1 MILVARTRGNGVQL
15 GKYLMNSP
23 ANDNAVVFDI
33 RGTLHTDDIHLSL
46 RDFSLKGQ
54 LTKSKKEIFHL
65 VINPPQDV
73 KMSAEDW
80 LTCTKIVEKHLL
92 PFAQQPRAMVLHQ
105 KGHVHMHVA
114 YSRVG
119 PDGKL
124 IPDKFFKLALSKARR
139 EIEITLDQKL
149 TPFRNQ
155 KKDII
160 KETLTELW
168 RKTRTGQEF
177 IDAALQAGYQ
187 VVRSNSRRPFM
198 VVDKTTGQSVDL
210 IRQLKGVKTKDVRER
225 LQGCGLQLDKDV
237 IRSVRIELDPGYF
250 DRLQDNALEA
260 ILQQKQKY
268 DERQE
273 EVLRFN
279 EKMAAKK
286 LATKEITESNQ
297 DTELS
302 LSQKRVEQL
311 LNQYR
316 DRQAKK
322 QARKSLDKQSNGKL
336 ENALQQLKLAL
347 DEADTRQKQKDKG
360 LNMGM

>member
-1 MILVARTRGNGVQL
+1 MILIGRNRGNGGQL

-23 ANDNAVVFDI
+23 ANDNAAVFDI
-33 RGTLHTDDIHLSL
+33 RGTLHTDDIHLAL
-46 RDFSLKGQ
+46 REFSIKGQ

-65 VINPPQDV
+65 VLNPPQDAR
-73 KMSAEDW
+73 MSAEDW
-80 LTCTKIVEKHLL
+80 VTCTKIVEKHL
-92 PFAQQPRAMVLHQ
+92 PFANQPRVMVLHQ

-119 PDGKL
+119 PDGK
-124 IPDKFFKLALSKARR
+124 IISDKFFKLALSKARR
-139 EIEITLDQKL
+139 EIEIALDQKL
-149 TPFRNQ
+149 TPIRNK

-177 IDAALQAGYQ
+177 TDAAFKAGYQ

-198 VVDKTTGQSVDL
+198 VVDKATGQSVDL
-210 IRQLKGVKTKDVRER
+210 IRQLKGIKTKDVRER
-225 LQGCGLQLDKDV
+225 FQRHRLELDKDV
-237 IRSVRIELDPGYF
+237 IRTTRTELDPGYF

-260 ILQQKQKY
+260 ILEQKRKY

-286 LATKEITESNQ
+286 IATQEITQRNP
-297 DTELS
+297 DAELT

-311 LNQYR
+311 LQQYR

-322 QARKSLDKQSNGKL
+322 QARKSLTGQPKGKL
-336 ENALQQLKLAL
+336 EKALQQLKLAL

-360 LNMGM
+360 LNLGL